1 MQVEDLILPA
11 PLQFRDQ
18 IKATLS
24 THDYAASS
32 TGKVRLDRGFNIK
45 GDTAGEY
52 VVITLAQ
59 FRRKLL
65 SMTSGVTV
73 ADAKKPSDVE
83 RNNILVAIR
92 DDADEGKQS
101 IYLLAGQWND
111 TPLVFVE
118 KTGIPDTTI
127 DVGII

>member
-83 RNNILVAIR
+83 RNAILVAIR

>member
-83 RNNILVAIR
+83 RNAILIAIR

-101 IYLLAGQWND
+101 VYLLAGQWND

-118 KTGIPDTTI
+118 KTAIPDQTI
-127 DVGII
+127 DIGVI

>member
-11 PLQFRDQ
+11 PLQFRDV
-18 IKATLS
+18 KRVSLA

-32 TGKVRLDRGFNIK
+32 TGKVRLDRGFNLM
-45 GDTAGEY
+45 GDTAGDY
-52 VVITLAQ
+52 TVITLAQ

-101 IYLLAGQWND
+101 VYLLAGQWND